1 VQVRI
6 PAGCHYP
13 HEVPIVAFKSK
24 SHRPEFLLELT
35 KEVGNFALQLVGAL
49 MLYDLV
55 VAARDLVHS
64 LLQKTSPNEDVLDY
78 ESETEIR
85 PTDPDTGKLAGQEDQ
100 SISSFSSNA
109 EEMCPA
115 SAHPITT
122 VNSSNT
128 LSTAYIPPAL
138 RKMQRSGAFEL
149 NPVKG
154 DNVRKLDIPD
164 RDDRAQVPML
174 SDTAS
179 DRLHKTG
186 RKSLQVDDT
195 SVENGR
201 LKEEWEAWQKSGRH
215 SEMRGIRAK
224 LPAYKYRGDLLKAFN
239 SCSVTIVCG
248 QTGCGKSTQVHACLS
263 QLYTS
268 SHNVKRRIYLF
279 YLTTW
284 SYVFIL
290 CNWDCGCDQG
300 IVSMNNFL
308 CDFVAC
314 LHMFTMV
321 HTLLALQ
328 VPQYVLED
336 YIEMGKG
343 AQCNIICT
351 QPRRLSAIGLADRVS
366 KERSQAVGETVSLFH
381 HCAFSISIHGRQQLH
396 VFL

>member
-1 VQVRI
+1 MQVRI

-55 VAARDLVHS
+55 VAARDLAHS
-64 LLQKTSPNEDVLDY
+64 LLQKTSLNEDVLDY

-85 PTDPDTGKLAGQEDQ
+85 PTDSDTGKLAGREDQ

-109 EEMCPA
+109 EEMSPA
-115 SAHPITT
+115 SARPITT
-122 VNSSNT
+122 VNSLNT
-128 LSTAYIPPAL
+128 LSTAYVPPAL

-154 DNVRKLDIPD
+154 DNVMKPDIPD

-179 DRLHKTG
+179 HRLHKTG

-224 LPAYKYRGDLLKAFN
+224 LPAYKYRGDLVKAFN

-248 QTGCGKSTQVHACLS
+248 QTGCGKSTQVHARLS
-263 QLYTS
+263 WLYTS
-268 SHNVKRRIYLF
+268 SHNVKRRIYLL
-279 YLTTW
+279 YLTTL
-284 SYVFIL
+284 SCVFIL

-300 IVSMNNFL
+300 I
-308 CDFVAC
+308 
-314 LHMFTMV
+314 
-321 HTLLALQ
+321 
-328 VPQYVLED
+328 E
-336 YIEMGKG
+336 
-343 AQCNIICT
+343 
-351 QPRRLSAIGLADRVS
+351 
-366 KERSQAVGETVSLFH
+366 
-381 HCAFSISIHGRQQLH
+381 
-396 VFL
+396 